1 MKALMLLA
9 DGFSEMDAFTVIEVM
24 KRAGSEVVTAS
35 LSSSVVTG
43 ASKTKVVADKK
54 LGEIDPYLYDM
65 LILPGGP
72 GYKNLLNS
80 GKVIELIKNFDKNKK
95 YIAAMCGSPEI
106 LAAAGVLEDK
116 IATINPGW
124 ESKLPRPRDAKVV
137 VARNIV
143 TSSTSAA
150 ALDFALKL
158 AEIMNKKGADKVR
171 KSLMPN

>member
-35 LSSSVVTG
+35 LSSSVVIG

-95 YIAAMCGSPEI
+95 YIAAMCESPEI
-106 LAAAGVLEDK
+106 LATAGVLEDK

-143 TSSTSAA
+143 TSSTSMA

-158 AEIMNKKGADKVR
+158 AEIMNKKGADKLR
-171 KSLMPN
+171 KSLPPN